1 MVGRIVEIVED
12 SRHLH
17 AYRGFMV
24 VENTDDRRKELG
36 RIPLDDIAAVIVSAH
51 GISYTNNLLVAVAER
66 GVPFVLC
73 GRNCDGFHIS
83 PL

>member
-24 VENTDDRRKELG
+24 VENTDDSRKELG

-51 GISYTNNLLVAVAER
+51 IVRLKNKAHGTVKSIGCVSKKRTCR
-66 GVPFVLC
+66 
-73 GRNCDGFHIS
+73 I
-83 PL
+83 PLG